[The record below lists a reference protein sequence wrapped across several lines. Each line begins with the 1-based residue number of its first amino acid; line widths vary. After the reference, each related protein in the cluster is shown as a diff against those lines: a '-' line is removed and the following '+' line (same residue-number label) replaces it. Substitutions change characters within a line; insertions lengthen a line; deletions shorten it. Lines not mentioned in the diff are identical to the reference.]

1 MQSSLMRPFFYIFGF
16 LNIDLVKKK
25 IYLFLS
31 ILFIKARLMLAVTY
45 TDVGLYLEYAYLRFL
60 VNLNNAEYAPIVLDF
75 SDTRS
80 TMHMHI
86 G

>member
-1 MQSSLMRPFFYIFGF
+1 
-16 LNIDLVKKK
+16 
-25 IYLFLS
+25 
-31 ILFIKARLMLAVTY
+31 MLAVTY